1 MPYYSWQ
8 GVKLDAT
15 LSKGTLFAHNSE
27 ALDALL
33 LKQDIAL
40 IRHKQIKQI
49 HIRPIS
55 YLSKLLFFEH
65 LQSLLDAGIHLF
77 QALTIIS
84 QQTGDVRFADTIY
97 QMSHLIEEGK
107 PLHEA
112 LAQYPAI
119 FDQEMVH
126 ITHIG
131 MQAGNISVALQAL
144 CYYLHQVNQFNK
156 RVRNALLLPLF
167 TFSMFLVILLMIL
180 LFIVPRYVDLFVTMH
195 KDLPAT
201 TQMLVTLHRFVRSYY
216 LLGSLSLVAAL
227 IFIVIRWKYSL
238 ATRKW
243 FDRMILDLPWVGSLL
258 EKVYVVQ
265 FLQSLALLLQGG
277 IALVPAL
284 EIAHQSMRN
293 LYVKEQI
300 EKILEKVQNGQSL
313 GDAMQSSQSSFFT
326 QDLILLTIVG
336 EQSASVTMMMQRAAK
351 IHQKQI
357 EQKIAKYTTIL
368 QPLLMIILGLL
379 VAGLIFA
386 VYMPL
391 FNLAESV

>member
-8 GVKLDAT
+8 GVTLDGA
-15 LSKGTLFAHNSE
+15 LCKGTLFAHNE
-27 ALDALL
+27 QALDAMLF
-33 LKQDIAL
+33 KQDIAL
-40 IRHKQIKQI
+40 IDYKQKKQI
-49 HIRPIS
+49 HLLPIS
-55 YLSKLLFFEH
+55 QMSKLLFFEH
-65 LQSLLDAGIHLF
+65 LQALLDAGIHLF

-84 QQTGDVRFADTIY
+84 QQTSDVRFADTIY
-97 QMSHLIEEGK
+97 QMSHAIEEGK

-112 LAQYPAI
+112 LAQYPLI

-156 RVRNALLLPLF
+156 KVRRALLLPLF
-167 TFSMFLVILLMIL
+167 TFAMFLFILLMIL
-180 LFIVPRYVDLFVTMH
+180 LFIVPRYVDLFVSMH
-195 KDLPAT
+195 KDLPAA
-201 TQMLVTLHRFVRSYY
+201 TQMLVKLHTFIRSYY
-216 LLGSLSLVAAL
+216 LVGSLSILAAL
-227 IFIVIRWKYSL
+227 LCIVIRWKYSL
-238 ATRKW
+238 ATKKW
-243 FDRMILDLPWVGSLL
+243 SDRLLLRLPWVGSLL

-284 EIAHQSMRN
+284 EITHRSMRN
-293 LYVKEQI
+293 LYVKDQI
-300 EKILEKVQNGQSL
+300 DNMLKRVQNGQSL
-313 GDAMQSSQSSFFT
+313 GDAMQSSQPSFFA

-336 EQSASVTMMMQRAAK
+336 EQSASVSMMMQRAAQ
-351 IHQKQI
+351 IYQKQI
-357 EQKIAKYTTIL
+357 EQKIAKYTIIL

-379 VAGLIFA
+379 VATLIFA

-391 FNLAESV
+391 FNLAESI